1 LKRSNEPVAP
11 VDDDVEEYSIS
22 EDEDEYTST
31 VPIPITGRFQ
41 EPPLLQYNNIG
52 RNKQIV
58 AKKTDD
64 FNIQVTSD
72 NSAESTSRQSIKDL
86 EAFFG
91 VSSSSPPLS
100 NVGQMYA
107 TSFVETDFS
116 STTQEIPI
124 TSYSDTGTV
133 TNPPI
138 AKGEKLETH
147 NRSMD
152 LCTHSKDERT
162 HTEENTFLNNREDP
176 PKDLVAE
183 DRHVWRAK
191 VCLK

>member
-1 LKRSNEPVAP
+1 MKRSNEPVAP
-11 VDDDVEEYSIS
+11 ADDDVDEYSIS
-22 EDEDEYTST
+22 EDEDEFTSA

-41 EPPLLQYNNIG
+41 EPPLLQYNDIG
-52 RNKQIV
+52 RNKQIA
-58 AKKTDD
+58 AKRTDD
-64 FNIQVTSD
+64 FNIQVTRD
-72 NSAESTSRQSIKDL
+72 NSAESPSRQSIKDL

-91 VSSSSPPLS
+91 VSSSSPPLN

-107 TSFVETDFS
+107 ASFVETDLS

-133 TNPPI
+133 TNTPI
-138 AKGEKLETH
+138 NSGEKLETH
-147 NRSMD
+147 NRSTD
-152 LCTHSKDERT
+152 LYTHSKDKRT
-162 HTEENTFLNNREDP
+162 HTEENMILNREDP